1 MMRTKFFKLYDYQ
14 RRNAEKLVEILREYG
29 LAYFAAEVRTGKT
42 ATALAV
48 AQRLQRQNVLFI
60 TKKKAISSIEDDYK
74 NFGFTF
80 DLVVIN
86 YESAHKV
93 IGEFDFIIVDEAHS
107 LGAYPKPSARTKK
120 LKELCKCQHILF
132 LSGTPTPESYSQIFH
147 QLFIS
152 SYTPFKEPTFYKWAA
167 NYVNIKQREINGFKV
182 NDYSDANINKIQQV
196 IGGRMLSFTQ
206 QEAGFKTFVDE
217 HILTV
222 PMKPTTY
229 AIIEKL
235 KKDKVIESKNGNG
248 VILADTKVKELSKV
262 HQLCS
267 GTIKNED
274 GDYIIIDESK
284 AQFIADYFKG
294 KKIAIFYKFHAEY
307 LILKKYFDLADNP
320 REFNESPDKTF
331 AAQFV
336 SGREGVRLD
345 TASALIFFNL
355 DFSALSYL
363 QARARLQT
371 KDREKAAPLYWIF
384 SDKGIEKQIY
394 KTVKNKEDFTT
405 KHYDRAEDTKEDNR
419 QTNQTRLF
427 GN

>member
-1 MMRTKFFKLYDYQ
+1 MYKLRDYQ
-14 RRNAEKLVEILREYG
+14 KEKANEATEILKKGRIVYLTFEP
-29 LAYFAAEVRTGKT
+29 RCGKT
-42 ATALAV
+42 LTALETC
-48 AQRLQRQNVLFI
+48 RLCERKNVLFI

-74 NFGFTF
+74 NFGFESHFKIT
-80 DLVVIN
+80 VIN
-86 YESAHKV
+86 YESVHKLNDN
-93 IGEFDFIIVDEAHS
+93 FDIVVVDEAHS
-107 LGAYPKPSARTKK
+107 LGAYPKASKRTKD
-120 LKELCKCQHILF
+120 LKTLCKGLPIVF
-132 LSGTPTPESYSQIFH
+132 VSATPTPESYSQIYH

-182 NDYSDANINKIQQV
+182 NDYSDANIKKIQQV
-196 IGGRMLSFTQ
+196 IGERMLSFTQ

-222 PMKPTTY
+222 PMKPSTY
-229 AIIEKL
+229 ALIEKL

-284 AQFIADYFKG
+284 AKFIADYFKG
-294 KKIAIFYKFHAEY
+294 RKVAIFYKFHAEY

-320 REFNESPDKTF
+320 KEFNESPDKTF

-336 SGREGVRLD
+336 SGREGTNLSS
-345 TASALIFFNL
+345 AEALIFFNI

-363 QARARLQT
+363 QAKARLQT
-371 KDREKAAPLYWIF
+371 KERDTGAPLYWIF
-384 SDKGIEKQIY
+384 SDKGIEKKVY
-394 KTVKNKEDFTT
+394 KTVKNKEDYTT
-405 KHYDRAEDTKEDNR
+405 KHYEN
-419 QTNQTRLF
+419 
-427 GN
+427 